1 MNLNQNIY
9 SLAQVLLGITVF
21 WALWYFL
28 SEKDQVYHVYSL
40 LTLSSQT
47 TYFTTI
53 RAKTGAGDIL
63 ESSSNGITVD
73 TSPPEAQFTKVGE
86 TMTTNNNPESIVYQ
100 REPET
105 MTASWN
111 VSDQESTVSVVLWLS
126 SYPGNNN

>member
-1 MNLNQNIY
+1 M
-9 SLAQVLLGITVF
+9 
-21 WALWYFL
+21 WYFL

-40 LTLSSQT
+40 LPLSSGT

-63 ESSSNGITVD
+63 ESSSNGVTVD

-86 TMTTNNNPESIVYQ
+86 TMTTNNPESVVYQ

-105 MTASWN
+105 LAASWN
-111 VSDQESTVSVVLWLS
+111 VSDPESTVSVVIGLS
-126 SYPGNNN
+126 SFPGEKYVRV